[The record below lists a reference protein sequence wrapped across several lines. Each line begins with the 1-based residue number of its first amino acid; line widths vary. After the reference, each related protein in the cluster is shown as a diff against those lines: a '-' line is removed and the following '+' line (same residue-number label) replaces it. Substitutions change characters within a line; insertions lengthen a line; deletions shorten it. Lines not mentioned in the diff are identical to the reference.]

1 MKKKAVNRNEAVCLN
16 NGLLPADLSKVRT
29 ISIKI
34 RPSKVSE
41 QDLASIPGKNK
52 SFKSFEKGLPG
63 ILAVKQL
70 RALADAIARAARERK
85 TVLWM
90 IGAHVIKTGLSKI
103 LIELMEK
110 KAITALAM
118 NGAGAIHDFEM
129 AKFGKTSEDVLKGL
143 KDGSFGMARET
154 GEFFSNALRLYGNE
168 GYGSA
173 VGRAIEEINAPNR
186 KISLLWNCRRLGL
199 TATVHSAIGTDIT
212 HQQPFAR
219 GEDIGR
225 ASFMDFRRICSVV
238 GTLEGGVVVNAGS
251 AVIMPEVFLKSL
263 TVARNLGGNVRKFT
277 AANMDMIQHYRPRL
291 NVVER
296 PTALGGQAITLTGHH
311 EIMIPLLAQAVLERI

>member
-1 MKKKAVNRNEAVCLN
+1 MRKSLN
-16 NGLLPADLSKVRT
+16 KPVLPADLSRIRT
-29 ISIKI
+29 ISIKT
-34 RPSKVSE
+34 RPSKVSAR
-41 QDLASIPGKNK
+41 DLACVPGKHK
-52 SFKSFEKGLPG
+52 SFRSFEQGLPD
-63 ILAVKQL
+63 ILAVKQF
-70 RALADAIARAARERK
+70 RALADAIAKAAKARK

-90 IGAHVIKTGLSKI
+90 IGAHVIKTGLSRV
-103 LIELMEK
+103 LIELMERR
-110 KAITALAM
+110 ALTALAM

-129 AKFGKTSEDVLKGL
+129 AMYGKTSEDVQKGL

-154 GEFFSNALRLYGNE
+154 GEFFGQALAFHGQS

-173 VGRAIEEINAPNR
+173 VGEALDEAGVPNR
-186 KISLLWNCRRLGL
+186 KLSLLWNCRRLGL

-212 HQQPFAR
+212 HQQPTAR
-219 GEDIGR
+219 GEDIGT
-225 ASFMDFRRICSVV
+225 ASFMDFRKICAVA

-263 TVARNLGGNVRKFT
+263 TVARNLGGKVKKFT

-296 PTALGGQAITLTGHH
+296 PTALGGKPIILTGHH
-311 EIMIPLLAQAVLERI
+311 EIMIPLLAQAVLDRL

>member
-1 MKKKAVNRNEAVCLN
+1 MKPMKKTLA
-16 NGLLPADLSKVRT
+16 PADLSRIKT
-29 ISIKI
+29 ISIKA
-34 RPSKVSE
+34 RPSKVAAS
-41 QDLASIPGKNK
+41 DLAGIPAKGK
-52 SFKSFEKGLPG
+52 SFRAFEQGLPA
-63 ILAVKQL
+63 ILAVKEF
-70 RALADAIARAARERK
+70 RALADAIARAAKARK

-90 IGAHVIKTGLSKI
+90 IGAHVIKTGLSRV
-103 LIELMEK
+103 LIELMGK
-110 KAITALAM
+110 RALTALAM

-129 AKFGKTSEDVLKGL
+129 AMYGKTSEDVQKGL

-154 GEFFSNALRLYGNE
+154 GDFFAQALAFNGQA

-173 VGRAIEEINAPNR
+173 VGEALDEAGAPNR
-186 KISLLWNCRRLGL
+186 KLSLLWNCRRLGL

-212 HQQPFAR
+212 HQQPAAR

-225 ASFMDFRRICSVV
+225 ASFMDFRKMCAVA

-263 TVARNLGGNVRKFT
+263 TVARNLGKKVRKFT
-277 AANMDMIQHYRPRL
+277 AANMDMIQHYRPRV

-296 PTALGGQAITLTGHH
+296 PTALGGRPITLTGHH
-311 EIMIPLLAQAVLERI
+311 EIMIPLLAQAVIERL

>member
-1 MKKKAVNRNEAVCLN
+1 MKNAPRKPLA
-16 NGLLPADLSKVRT
+16 PADLSRVRT
-29 ISIKI
+29 ISIKT
-34 RPSKVSE
+34 RPSKVAAR
-41 QDLASIPGKNK
+41 DLAGVPARRK
-52 SFKSFEKGLPG
+52 SFRSFEQGLPDL
-63 ILAVKQL
+63 LAVRQF
-70 RALADAIARAARERK
+70 RSLADAIARAARARR

-90 IGAHVIKTGLSKI
+90 IGAHVIKTGLSRV

-110 KAITALAM
+110 RALTALAM

-129 AKFGKTSEDVLKGL
+129 SMYGKTSEDVQKGL

-154 GEFFSNALRLYGNE
+154 GEFFAQALRFHGQD

-173 VGRAIEEINAPNR
+173 VGEAIGEAGAPNR
-186 KISLLWNCRRLGL
+186 NISLLWNCRRLGL

-225 ASFMDFRRICSVV
+225 ASFMDFRRMCSVT
-238 GTLEGGVVVNAGS
+238 GTLEGGVVINAGS

-263 TVARNLGGNVRKFT
+263 TVARNLGGKVRKFT

-296 PTALGGQAITLTGHH
+296 PTALGGLPITLTGHH
-311 EIMIPLLAQAVLERI
+311 EIMIPLLAQAVLERL